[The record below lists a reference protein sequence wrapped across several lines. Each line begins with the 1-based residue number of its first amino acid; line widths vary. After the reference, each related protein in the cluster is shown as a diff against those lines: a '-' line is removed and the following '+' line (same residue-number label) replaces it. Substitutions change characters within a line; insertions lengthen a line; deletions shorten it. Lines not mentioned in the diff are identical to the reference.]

1 MNPTDA
7 LDDLV
12 LAAKSNF
19 AAAATPADLENAK
32 AQFLGKSGRVTE
44 MMKGLAALSVD
55 EKKTRGA
62 AINLTKQAI
71 EAALNERRQALA
83 DAELQIQLKAEA
95 LDVTL
100 PGRQHSSGGLHPV
113 SLTLERIESIFG
125 SMGFDV
131 AQGPEIETD
140 WFNFTALNTPED
152 HPARSMHDTFYVEG
166 GTETAPNLLRTHTSP
181 MQIRYA
187 VQHVKKHRALID
199 AGGLMPEIRV
209 IAPGRTYRVDSDAT
223 HSPMFHQCE
232 GLWIGENVSFKD
244 LKVVFTDFC
253 RTFFESNDLVLRF
266 RPSFFPFTE
275 PSAEVDIQ
283 FQTGPLAGRWLEV
296 AGSGQVHPNV
306 VRNMGLDPEKY
317 IGFAFGMG
325 PDRLTMLRYGVS
337 DLRLFFDGDIRF
349 LSQFQ

>member
-1 MNPTDA
+1 MNELDSLVASAQA
-7 LDDLV
+7 L
-12 LAAKSNF
+12 F
-19 AAAATPADLENAK
+19 AQSATPADLENAK
-32 AQFLGKSGRVTE
+32 AQFLGKSGRITE
-44 MMKGLAALSVD
+44 LMKGMAALSVE
-55 EKKTRGA
+55 EKKSRGA
-62 AINLTKQAI
+62 VINVAKQAI
-71 EAALNERRQALA
+71 EAALNARRQALA
-83 DAELQIQLKAEA
+83 DAELQNQLKAEA

-100 PGRQHSSGGLHPV
+100 PGRTRATGGLHPV
-113 SLTLERIESIFG
+113 SLTLERIEAIFG

-140 WFNFTALNTPED
+140 WFNFTALNTPQD

-166 GTETAPNLLRTHTSP
+166 GSPEAPNLLRTHTSP
-181 MQIRYA
+181 MQIRHA
-187 VQHVKKHRALID
+187 VQHVKRYQFLMD
-199 AGGLMPEIRV
+199 AGQVMPEIRV

-232 GLWIGENVSFKD
+232 GLWVGENVSFKD
-244 LKVVFTDFC
+244 LKVVFTDFY
-253 RTFFESNDLVLRF
+253 RTFFETDDLVLRF

-283 FQTGPLAGRWLEV
+283 FASGPLAGRWLEV
-296 AGSGQVHPNV
+296 AGSGEVHPNV
-306 VRNMGLDPEKY
+306 IRNMGLDPERY

-325 PDRLTMLRYGVS
+325 TDRLTMLRYGVS